1 MPDQRGAVDS
11 GLDRAL
17 EWAQERRLDGLLL
30 SGSQFPKDVRPV
42 VINKL
47 LPWQRLIGEEMD
59 GPGVK
64 QPPPPDE
71 EHRAVVSADGR
82 PTDPKDLEDQL
93 RAAAHRLGVDDREFR
108 GWAYKPNQT
117 GVVVIHGIGP
127 QLAGQTLLDWT
138 RPIITVLGDAVAADA
153 AGTAGNGGLL
163 APPDPDAGGIT
174 DPVYKSNIDFS
185 GETFPVLQIRV
196 PRRANESEEEK
207 AAEDPLWIFTETW
220 WASEVRPPTLR
231 TMVGWLGEQGGVG
244 RIVQGI
250 QRNMFGKGAWSEV
263 AKLSV
268 QPFVSVIVSFALLLL
283 IAGLAITRLIPI
295 ESIRSAAALK
305 LASMFLTDWFGGA
318 RTLLRDPAQSANV
331 RHRLVQTIKA
341 LRAYGC
347 QRVVVIAHSGGTIV
361 SLTTLT
367 DPAYPDLQV
376 DKLITIGEALN
387 LGWRLESSDPD
398 AADPQLPAGHRM
410 LGNLA
415 AKPRLIW
422 RDFFGTHDP
431 AASGPPDPPEPMRS
445 AVRGDPRFT
454 TERTYN
460 QMSVLG
466 DHGGYWD
473 NDEHFVIPL
482 IREIDVPNGDRSQ
495 SRFYSDDAES
505 ALRAR
510 RNERLSFLRLW
521 RRGTHTLPIL
531 AILAAAILTSGGFL
545 PTLGRTAIDLFAQIP
560 VINGL
565 GGIGNSLRDLGT
577 ADLLGHQPFNAMYG
591 LGLLILQAS
600 FTFAVLQALI
610 PSGVAGLW
618 WNRNAPRQTMLIIDL
633 LLGPV
638 ALVGI
643 IVLWLIVVGL
653 PGGLPAIGGL
663 LFQSSILTIVIA
675 AVVLAV
681 LAEVGKRLRRELR
694 DPRRRM
700 RLAPQVIRAATI
712 FLSAA
717 FLGGLL
723 FLMAAATLGVV
734 LVYAGSNARSPAEVQ
749 SIREFVVGA
758 FVALGVFNG
767 LQRIGGWRWAAWDV
781 RERFALRGA
790 PLQLPSRWWA
800 MFVAVVLTVIGI
812 VTAILVAVGT
822 DNASLPFFDRT
833 GWTIA
838 LATLTAALIVLTIGK
853 DVVDND
859 VEVDGRLTGSRAGG
873 PSPSMVEPSPH
884 GAAAGSP

>member
-1 MPDQRGAVDS
+1 MPEQRGAVDS

-17 EWAQERRLDGLLL
+17 DWAQEHRLDGLLL
-30 SGSQFPKDVRPV
+30 SGSQFPGDVRPLA
-42 VINKL
+42 IHGL
-47 LPWQRLIGEEMD
+47 LPWQRTIGEEIE

-64 QPPPPDE
+64 PLPPPDKKPE
-71 EHRAVVSADGR
+71 TRIEGGGR
-82 PTDPKDLEDQL
+82 PTDPKQVQELVQTTAREHGIED
-93 RAAAHRLGVDDREFR
+93 RDIGR
-108 GWAYKPNQT
+108 WAFKPNQT

-185 GETFPVLQIRV
+185 GETFPVLQVRV
-196 PRRANESEEEK
+196 PRRADETDEEK
-207 AAEDPLWIFTETW
+207 AADDPLWVFTETW

-250 QRNMFGKGAWSEV
+250 QRNMFGKTPLSEV
-263 AKLSV
+263 AKISV

-283 IAGLAITRLIPI
+283 ITGLAITRLIPV
-295 ESIRSAAALK
+295 ESVRSAAALK
-305 LASMFLTDWFGGA
+305 LASVFLTDWFGGA

-367 DPAYPDLQV
+367 DPAYPDLHV

-398 AADPQLPAGHRM
+398 AEKTELPAGHRM

-431 AASGPPDPPEPMRS
+431 ASSGPPDPPEPMRS
-445 AVRGDPRFT
+445 AVKGDPRFT

-482 IREIDVPNGDRSQ
+482 IRELDVPNGDRSQ

-505 ALRAR
+505 ALHAR
-510 RNERLSFLRLW
+510 RKERLSFFRLW
-521 RRGTHTLPIL
+521 RRGTNTLPIL

-545 PTLGRTAIDLFAQIP
+545 PALGRAALDLLAQIP

-565 GGIGNSLRDLGT
+565 GGIGDSLRSLTT
-577 ADLLGHQPFNAMYG
+577 ADVLGHQPFNAMYG

-618 WNRNAPRQTMLIIDL
+618 WSRALPRRAMLVIDL
-633 LLGPV
+633 ALGP
-638 ALVGI
+638 ALLI
-643 IVLWLIVVGL
+643 AILVLWLLVDGL

-663 LFQSSILTIVIA
+663 VLRSSILTIVIG
-675 AVVLAV
+675 AVVLAG
-681 LAEVGKRLRRELR
+681 LAWFGKVLRRELR
-694 DPRRRM
+694 DPQQRV
-700 RLAPQVIRAATI
+700 RLAPQVVRAIAI
-712 FLSAA
+712 FLAAA

-723 FLMAAATLGVV
+723 FLMAAATIGVV
-734 LVYAGSNARSPAEVQ
+734 LVYAGSDARPAAEVVA
-749 SIREFVVGA
+749 IREFVLGA
-758 FVALGVFNG
+758 FVTLGVFNA
-767 LQRIGGWRWAAWDV
+767 LQRVGGWRWSSWDV
-781 RERFALRGA
+781 RERFALRQA
-790 PLQLPSRWWA
+790 PLRIPSRWWA
-800 MFVAVVLTVIGI
+800 MFVATVLTVIGI
-812 VTAILVAVGT
+812 ATAILIAIGT
-822 DNASLPFFDRT
+822 DSASLPIFDRT
-833 GWTIA
+833 GWVIVLA
-838 LATLTAALIVLTIGK
+838 LVTVGLIVLTIGK

-873 PSPSMVEPSPH
+873 PSPSMVEPSPS